1 MSALCLP
8 VVRSALAGGRI
19 EVEAADV
26 REGDFTAAA
35 GFYRIHAVTQVMG
48 GRGSKRRVVQYRY
61 ALGDGRVIEAAPD
74 ALVKIYRAQ

>member
-1 MSALCLP
+1 MSALDLP

-26 REGDFTAAA
+26 REGDFTAA

-61 ALGDGRVIEAAPD
+61 ALSDGGVIEAAPD